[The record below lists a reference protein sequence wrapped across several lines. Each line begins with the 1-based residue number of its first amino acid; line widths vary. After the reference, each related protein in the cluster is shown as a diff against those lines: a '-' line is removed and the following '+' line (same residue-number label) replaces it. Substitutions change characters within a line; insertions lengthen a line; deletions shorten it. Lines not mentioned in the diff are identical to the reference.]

1 MTMITSAYPAA
12 RPRRMRRDPFSRAM
26 MRENT
31 ITAADLIY
39 PVFVLEGQNQ
49 RQQVASM
56 PGVER
61 VSLDLLLKVAEE
73 CVALGIPAMALFPL
87 VDQSVK
93 TYDGIEATNPDGLVP
108 RVIRELKKNFP
119 ELGVIS
125 DIALDPYTTHGQDG
139 LPDENGYIVNEKTI
153 EMLVK
158 QALTHAEAGVD
169 IVAPSDMMD
178 GRIGA
183 IRNAFEAQGHI
194 HTRIMAYSAKYASA
208 FYGPFRDAVGSSAN
222 LAASLGM
229 KLVLADVQP
238 RALEKAADDLAK
250 QTEVLAMVCDVRKG
264 EHVQELADSAMA
276 RFGAV
281 HLVFN
286 NAGVGAGGLVWENS
300 EEDWEWV
307 LGVNLWGVIHGVRVF
322 TRAMLECAAQDPGY
336 RGWIVNTASMAGLLN
351 SPALG
356 IYNVSKHAVVSLTET
371 LYHDLKLVDAPIGA
385 SVLCPYFIPT
395 AIAQSHRHRP
405 DELRTDEIMTASQM
419 AAQALTEKAVGS
431 GKVSAADVARLT
443 FDAIRQERFYVF
455 SHPQALGAVAERM
468 DALVHARQ
476 PADPYAATP
485 HLKEILKAGMK
496 GRR

>member
-1 MTMITSAYPAA
+1 MTIITSAYPAA

-26 MRENT
+26 MREHT

-73 CVALGIPAMALFPL
+73 CVSLGIPAMALFPL

-222 LAASLGM
+222 LGKADKNTYQMDPANSDEALREVALDLAEGADMVMVKPGM
-229 KLVLADVQP
+229 PYLDVVRRVKDEFKVPTFAYQVSGEY
-238 RALEKAADDLAK
+238 AMLKAAALNGWLDHDKVMMESMMAFK
-250 QTEVLAMVCDVRKG
+250 RAGADGVLTYFALDIARK
-264 EHVQELADSAMA
+264 
-276 RFGAV
+276 
-281 HLVFN
+281 
-286 NAGVGAGGLVWENS
+286 
-300 EEDWEWV
+300 
-307 LGVNLWGVIHGVRVF
+307 
-322 TRAMLECAAQDPGY
+322 
-336 RGWIVNTASMAGLLN
+336 
-351 SPALG
+351 
-356 IYNVSKHAVVSLTET
+356 
-371 LYHDLKLVDAPIGA
+371 
-385 SVLCPYFIPT
+385 
-395 AIAQSHRHRP
+395 
-405 DELRTDEIMTASQM
+405 
-419 AAQALTEKAVGS
+419 
-431 GKVSAADVARLT
+431 
-443 FDAIRQERFYVF
+443 
-455 SHPQALGAVAERM
+455 
-468 DALVHARQ
+468 
-476 PADPYAATP
+476 
-485 HLKEILKAGMK
+485 LKAG
-496 GRR
+496 